1 MRVAVGLP
9 AVRAR
14 STARD
19 SHRPALLD
27 IVGAI
32 SIGARD
38 ERAQRA
44 CSAHA
49 VIAQELSRRGL
60 CLLFGPVFADAQARK
75 GRIEEFSD
83 QPAMDDFALKTRMR
97 A

>member
-1 MRVAVGLP
+1 MRVAVGLS

-19 SHRPALLD
+19 PHRAALLD

-32 SIGARD
+32 AIGARE

-44 CSAHA
+44 CPAHA
-49 VIAQELSRRGL
+49 VIAQEFSRRRL
-60 CLLFGPVFADAQARK
+60 CLLFGPVFPDAQARK
-75 GRIEEFSD
+75 GRIEKFSD

>member
-9 AVRAR
+9 AVRAK

-19 SHRPALLD
+19 PHRAALLD
-27 IVGAI
+27 IIGTIAV
-32 SIGARD
+32 GARD

-44 CSAHA
+44 CPTHA
-49 VIAQELSRRGL
+49 VVAQGLSRRGL
-60 CLLFGPVFADAQARK
+60 RLLFGPVVPDAQARK
-75 GRIEEFSD
+75 GRIEKFSD
-83 QPAMDDFALKTRMR
+83 QPAVDDFALKTRMR